1 MSAEVGVGR
10 KRKEEGGR
18 GDGGQ
23 EKGGRKQTPGFPQVI
38 SVLSKMYDFITIA
51 L

>member
-1 MSAEVGVGR
+1 MQKSGVGR